1 MMGVTGFNSGM
12 MMMSNGMGNMGGIGD
27 KGEDMNIIVK
37 KMHISL
43 RYGREY
49 VGSKAKVMV

>member
-1 MMGVTGFNSGM
+1 MGATGFNNV
-12 MMMSNGMGNMGGIGD
+12 MMSTGLSNMGAIGD

-43 RYGREY
+43 RYGR
-49 VGSKAKVMV
+49 

>member
-1 MMGVTGFNSGM
+1 MGATGFNNAM
-12 MMMSNGMGNMGGIGD
+12 MMGTGLSNMGGIGD